1 MECKAQVQSSFKLS
15 GLTVRLEAAKYLAG
29 LLAPV
34 QEDERQPWIDKIID
48 HVHSQTLKSNVIEK
62 EVLVAA
68 VKECTNKE
76 AGTTSSADPVTT
88 ISAFETPRLTYSVER
103 KKYLGDEVMGR
114 PPPRLLAPAESKA
127 LIFADRFAMLH
138 QRTARHDLF
147 DHTKPVTGQA
157 AAKRYQLKAV
167 EFLLGT
173 TNRLDDVIVLGMLTQ
188 LSHGTFS
195 LEDPSGVVKVDLSE
209 TKFHT
214 GLYTE
219 NCFVLAEGWY
229 DDGVFHVMA
238 LGFPPAEAAAT
249 TRAYF
254 GNVNFFGGGGD
265 TSAKASTMLAELEAT
280 NTEAMFVF
288 LSDVWL
294 DVPSVMERLRRLF
307 VGYSSFPPTA
317 IVLCG
322 NFLSCVGEQGYASK
336 LREHLKLLGELV
348 AEFPQ
353 LVAESRLLL
362 VPGPADPGS
371 PNIFPRPPLPP
382 SLTQDLARLVPSA
395 QFLTNPA
402 RVQYCTQE
410 IVIFRE
416 DIATKLCR
424 NAIHFPETGEVAE
437 HFTKTITCQ
446 GHLAPLPLPT
456 VPVHWDHD
464 RALYLYPLPDLVVTA
479 DKYEPFA
486 AENLGC
492 KVINPGPFAKH
503 DFSFKTYVPSTRA
516 VEDSQVPAEE

>member
-1 MECKAQVQSSFKLS
+1 MELKAQIQSSFKLS
-15 GLTVRLEAAKYLAG
+15 GLSVRVEASRYLAG
-29 LLAPV
+29 LLEPV
-34 QEDERQPWIDKIID
+34 PPEDRQAWVDKILD
-48 HVHSQTLKSNVIEK
+48 QVQTHNLKSSVIEK
-62 EVLVAA
+62 EVLAAA
-68 VKECTNKE
+68 VRECTSQE
-76 AGTTSSADPVTT
+76 PGGASTARPLTV
-88 ISAFETPRLTYSVER
+88 ISAFETPRLTYSIER
-103 KKYLGDEVMGR
+103 KKYLSDEASGR
-114 PPPRLLAPAESKA
+114 PPPQLLAPAESKA
-127 LIFADRFAMLH
+127 IIFSDRYAMLH

-147 DHTKPVTGQA
+147 DSTKPQTGQA

-173 TNRLDDVIVLGMLTQ
+173 TNRMDDVIVLGMLTQ

-238 LGFPPAEAAAT
+238 LGFPPAETSQT

-254 GNVNFFGGGGD
+254 GSINFFGGGGE
-265 TSAKASTMLAELEAT
+265 TSAKASTVLAELEAT
-280 NTEAMFVF
+280 NSEAMIVF

-294 DVPSVMERLRRLF
+294 DLTSVMDRLRKLLQ
-307 VGYSSFPPTA
+307 GYSAFPPTA
-317 IVLCG
+317 FVLCG
-322 NFLSCVGEQGYASK
+322 NFLSSPGESGYAAR
-336 LREHLKLLGELV
+336 LREHLKLLGELI

-353 LVAESRLLL
+353 LAAESQFLL

-371 PNIFPRPPLPP
+371 PNIFPRPALPAH
-382 SLTQDLARLVPSA
+382 LTAELARLVPSA
-395 QFLTNPA
+395 RFLTNPA

-424 NAIHFPETGEVAE
+424 NAIHFPESGEVPD
-437 HFTKTITCQ
+437 HFAKTITCQ
-446 GHLAPLPLPT
+446 GHLAPLPLHT
-456 VPVHWDHD
+456 CPVHWDHD

-479 DKYEPFA
+479 DKYEPFT

-503 DFSFKTYVPSTRA
+503 DFSFKTYVPSSRT
-516 VEDSQVPAEE
+516 VEDSQVPGE